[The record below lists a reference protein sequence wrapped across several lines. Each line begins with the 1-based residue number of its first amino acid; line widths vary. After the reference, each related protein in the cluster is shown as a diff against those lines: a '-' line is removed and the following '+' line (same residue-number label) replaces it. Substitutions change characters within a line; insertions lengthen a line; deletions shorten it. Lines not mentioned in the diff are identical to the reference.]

1 MGPIKV
7 PKASPENYLKKH
19 RMQPKAPSKQ
29 ADRRLSS
36 VFVPTCSPSPFLPEA
51 ERHVCPERKPDVPDS
66 RNKLRLIR
74 KKFDYVTAAIAETR
88 HTDRTKP
95 QAIVDSHS
103 GHKYYPENSGL
114 FPQYVNKKV
123 VIVYYSV

>member
-19 RMQPKAPSKQ
+19 RTQPQAPSKQ
-29 ADRRLSS
+29 ADRQLLS
-36 VFVPTCSPSPFLPEA
+36 VFVPPCSPPPFLPAA

-66 RNKLRLIR
+66 SNKLRLLR

-88 HTDRTKP
+88 HTDRSKP

-103 GHKYYPENSGL
+103 GHKYFPQNSGL

-123 VIVYYSV
+123 VVVVVW